1 MKKNRKSLHLRLV
14 GGLGNQ
20 LFGYLAGLYLS
31 SISNRDLKL
40 DISGVAKNHSPYD
53 ITSFNILS
61 TEVRIFKP
69 SPILNKYKNRVI
81 DSINY
86 RSSLFFE
93 NKAFKKSFLVDQGYI
108 KNVEKVMRRG
118 NVKFHSGYFQTF
130 EYLSGLRQQTTF
142 KLRLKH
148 PFEKYEELADKLKL
162 SDSLALHVRRG
173 DFENEKINH
182 GLLSQDWYVQAIE
195 QMLTLNLG
203 LAKVFIFTNDTFWC
217 ENVLAQLLGK
227 KGLEVNI
234 LKELTF
240 EDPAISFL
248 LFSESK
254 AKVCSNSTFS
264 LLAAAMGSG
273 SVVVPYPYNRRGDF
287 KQLEDTSPQNWL
299 RVESIWEE

>member
-1 MKKNRKSLHLRLV
+1 MKKNQKSLRLRLV

-31 SISNRDLKL
+31 GISNRDLKL

-53 ITSFNILS
+53 ITSFNIVS
-61 TEVRIFKP
+61 TEVKIFKP
-69 SPILNKYKNRVI
+69 SPILNKYKDRVI

-93 NKAFKKSFLVDQGYI
+93 NKALKKSFLVDQGFTT
-108 KNVEKVMRRG
+108 NVEKVKRRG

-130 EYLSGLRQQTTF
+130 EYLSGLRQETTF
-142 KLRLKH
+142 ELGLKQ
-148 PFEKYEELADKLKL
+148 PFEKYEEIANNLKQ

-173 DFENEKINH
+173 DFEKEKINH
-182 GLLSQDWYVQAIE
+182 GLLSQEWYVQAIE
-195 QMLTLNLG
+195 QMVTLNLG
-203 LAKVFIFTNDTFWC
+203 LIEVFIFTNDTFWC
-217 ENVLAQLLGK
+217 ENVLSQSLEK
-227 KGLEVNI
+227 QGLQVTI
-234 LKELTF
+234 LKELTL

-264 LLAAAMGSG
+264 LLAAAIGSG

-299 RVESIWEE
+299 KVQSIWEE